1 MKNIIDA
8 LTDSYSLEGEF
19 EVQKSIQFIQN
30 MEDIELLK
38 PYAIKLLQT
47 NARQAHF
54 VSSAI
59 ELIARQQAY
68 VVRLESKLQKKKAT
82 LWDRIRYVLFNK
94 KSGNLILFCNIK
106 PCCRFMHHTS
116 KLICSCCFTKFI
128 GSFRLSMI
136 KNLTYIW
143 IVWESY

>member
-1 MKNIIDA
+1 MKNIIQA

-30 MEDIELLK
+30 LDDIELLK

-54 VSSAI
+54 VTSAI
-59 ELIARQQAY
+59 DLIAHQQAY
-68 VVRLESKLQKKKAT
+68 VVRLESKVRKKKAT

-94 KSGNLILFCNIK
+94 KSGN
-106 PCCRFMHHTS
+106 
-116 KLICSCCFTKFI
+116 
-128 GSFRLSMI
+128 
-136 KNLTYIW
+136 
-143 IVWESY
+143 